1 LNKNNDSGFELEIQ
15 ENTAQLI
22 KEYAAKTGQTE
33 DEVIEHVLKDYL
45 QDQLHIIE
53 KHAEKLNEP
62 LNKLLSMQFAKLV
75 EYVVTF
81 EKQK

>member
-1 LNKNNDSGFELEIQ
+1 MNKNNDSGFELEIQ

-22 KEYAAKTGQTE
+22 KEHAAKTGQTE
-33 DEVIEHVLKDYL
+33 DEIIEHVLRDYL
-45 QDQLHIIE
+45 QDQLHVIE
-53 KHAEKLNEP
+53 KRAEKLNEP
-62 LNKLLSMQFAKLV
+62 LDKLLSMQFAKLV